1 MTLTPFYRRTLYMTL
16 ALSVAGA
23 IVRNWPESTPG
34 VVAPTVIAPIDTPA
48 RAEARLAQLR
58 ATAASIPAREE
69 ILKNAQADLATR
81 EKGLI
86 VADTAAQAQAQL
98 IQLVRDLGRRENPP
112 VEIRSTDSFGI
123 RALGDAY
130 GEATVSVQIECHI
143 DQLVNML
150 AALAARPELV
160 STGDLRITSQNS
172 KEKTVGVRLTVAGVV
187 PRKLVPEKH
196 S

>member
-16 ALSVAGA
+16 ALSIAGA
-23 IVRNWPESTPG
+23 VVRNWPESTPG
-34 VVAPTVIAPIDTPA
+34 VVAPADTPA

-98 IQLVRDLGRRENPP
+98 IQLVGELGRHENPP
-112 VEIRSTDSFGI
+112 VAIRSTDSFGI
-123 RALGDAY
+123 RAARRRLWRSYSLGADRMSY
-130 GEATVSVQIECHI
+130 RSVGEH
-143 DQLVNML
+143 
-150 AALAARPELV
+150 
-160 STGDLRITSQNS
+160 
-172 KEKTVGVRLTVAGVV
+172 AGGAGGA
-187 PRKLVPEKH
+187 P
-196 S
+196 

>member
-1 MTLTPFYRRTLYMTL
+1 VTLSPFYRRSLYSTF
-16 ALSVAGA
+16 ALMIAGVV
-23 IVRNWPESTPG
+23 VRNWPDSATPS
-34 VVAPTVIAPIDTPA
+34 VVAPTDTPA

-58 ATAASIPAREE
+58 ATAATIPDKEE
-69 ILKNAQADLATR
+69 ILKKAQADLAVR

-98 IQLVRDLGRRENPP
+98 IQIVRAIGRNEAPP
-112 VEIRSTDSFGI
+112 VEIRNTDSLAI
-123 RALGDAY
+123 RPLGDSY
-130 GEATVSVQIECHI
+130 GEVTVGVQVECRI

-160 STGDLRITSQNS
+160 STSDLRVTSNNV
-172 KEKTVGVRLTVAGVV
+172 KEKIVVVHLTLAGVV

-196 S
+196 V

>member
-16 ALSVAGA
+16 ALSIAGA

-34 VVAPTVIAPIDTPA
+34 VIAPVDTPA

-69 ILKNAQADLATR
+69 ILKAAQADLAVR

-98 IQLVRDLGRRENPP
+98 IQLVAELGRHENPP
-112 VEIRSTDSFGI
+112 VAIRSTDSFGI

-150 AALAARPELV
+150 AALATRPELV